1 MKIVQ
6 ISYNKGGSSQEF
18 VTRPGVKLN
27 SLPYLSASMALVDD
41 EEEMPMSDAYE
52 LLKSIYPELL
62 SYNKV
67 TVPGSDVYGAVG
79 LFLEQL
85 FLTEAPAVTL
95 AAGTKNLSWMFG
107 QCYRLQVV
115 PSIDW
120 EDGVIPDGLILS
132 CMFSL
137 GGDVLGLS
145 TADNYANLLLR
156 DLGYTTGLSS
166 ITSVMPLIAKAKRC
180 EYMFA
185 MQPRISVSQV
195 TFSYE
200 GEVSAAAMFAACPFT
215 EFGEIIIAD
224 ATTVIVEGFFSG
236 CTELTTV
243 GRIDFTRLRGIKS
256 MYSGCTALTHIDVT
270 GVIDE
275 DLNMSSCANL
285 DDATLLAICYATA
298 QSEGT
303 LTFNTALSAKAENH
317 VKFGDGTLIFCEST
331 DPESQGTLASF
342 MTLKGWIL
350 AFE

>member
-27 SLPYLSASMALVDD
+27 SLPYISASMALEDD
-41 EEEMPMSDAYE
+41 AEEDMPISDQYE

-67 TVPGSDVYGAVG
+67 TVPSSDVYGAVG
-79 LFLEQL
+79 LFLEQF

-95 AAGTKNLSWMFG
+95 AADIKNLSWMFG
-107 QCYRLQVV
+107 QCFRLQDV

-132 CMFSL
+132 YMFSF
-137 GGDVLGLS
+137 GGDGLGLS
-145 TADNYANLLLR
+145 TIYADLLLNN
-156 DLGYTTGLSS
+156 LGYTTGLSS
-166 ITSVMPLIAKAKRC
+166 ITSVLPLIAKAKRC
-180 EYMFA
+180 ECMFIL
-185 MQPRISVSQV
+185 QPRISVPQV

-200 GEVSAAAMFAACPFT
+200 GEVFAEAMFAACSFT
-215 EFGEIIIAD
+215 EFGDIIIAD
-224 ATTVIVEGFFSG
+224 ATTVRVEDFFSS
-236 CTELTTV
+236 CTALATV
-243 GRIDFTRLRGIKS
+243 GRIDFTWLRGIDS
-256 MYSGCTALTHIDVT
+256 MFSGCTALTHIDVT

-298 QSEGT
+298 QSRGT

-317 VKFGDGTLIFCEST
+317 VKFGDDTLIFCEST